1 MFDKFDKVHDN
12 LDLLL
17 EKLPLKI
24 SKELRKNKELKN
36 IIEVVLDLGYK
47 TEVRL
52 DNNRT
57 TVLDLD
63 EISYDD
69 LDEVT
74 SKVGAFNKDNRAGIE
89 RTLHRISAI
98 RNRQGRI
105 IGLTC
110 RIGRAIYGTI
120 EIIRDV
126 IESEKNILLLG
137 PPGIGKTTKL
147 REIARVLSE
156 QLKKRV
162 IVVDTSNEIAGDG
175 DIPHPG
181 IGSARRMQVSS
192 PELQHKVMIEAV
204 ENHMPQVIIVDEIG
218 TEREALAARTI
229 AERGVQLVA
238 TAHGYT
244 IDNLMKNPTLSDLI
258 GGIQPVILSDEEA
271 KRRCTQKA
279 ILERK
284 APPTFNI
291 VIEIREKDVLAIYHN
306 TARVVDQ
313 YLAGKPVNPEIRKW
327 SSKGNIEI
335 VQKSS
340 LNEDNFSELI
350 GKEEIEN
357 FVDTVKIYPFA
368 VNRDKLAR
376 AIKSLDLPAK
386 ITNSLDDS
394 DIVVTTKS
402 QTDKNKKLDK
412 ILAGKR
418 VALHVI
424 KKNSA
429 SQILK
434 FLRNVFV
441 IHSNQDEYQDEALK
455 EIELIINRV
464 KNEKRPIEA
473 NPQNSYIRRLQHQ
486 YVRDKGLRAE
496 SVGEEPE
503 RRLKIYCI

>member
-1 MFDKFDKVHDN
+1 MFDNFDKVQDN

-24 SKELRKNKELKN
+24 SKELRKHKELKN
-36 IIEVVLDLGYK
+36 IIELVLDLGYK
-47 TEVRL
+47 PEVRL
-52 DNNRT
+52 DNNRNI
-57 TVLDLD
+57 VFDLE

-69 LDEVT
+69 IEEVV
-74 SKVGAFNKDNRAGIE
+74 SKVGIFNKDNRAGIE

-98 RNRQGRI
+98 KNRQGRI

-110 RIGRAIYGTI
+110 RVGRAIYGTI

-126 IESEKNILLLG
+126 IEREKNILLLG

-156 QLKKRV
+156 NLKKRV

-181 IGSARRMQVSS
+181 IGSARRMQVST
-192 PELQHKVMIEAV
+192 PENQHKVMIEAV

-218 TEREALAARTI
+218 TEAESIAARTI

-271 KRRCTQKA
+271 KRRRTQKA

-284 APPTFNI
+284 APPTFDI
-291 VIEIREKDVLAIYHN
+291 IIEIRERDVLAIYHN
-306 TARVVDQ
+306 TSRVVDE
-313 YLAGKPVNPEIRKW
+313 YLAGNPVNPEIRKW
-327 SSKGNIEI
+327 TQKGKIEIIQKASSKN
-335 VQKSS
+335 
-340 LNEDNFSELI
+340 DDFSDLI
-350 GKEEIEN
+350 KKEEIGEII
-357 FVDTVKIYPFA
+357 DKVKIYPFA
-368 VNRDKLAR
+368 VNRDKLER
-376 AIKSLDLPAK
+376 AIKSLEVPAVLA
-386 ITNSLDDS
+386 NNLDDS

-402 QTDKNKKLDK
+402 QAETNKKLNK
-412 ILAGKR
+412 ILAGR
-418 VALHVI
+418 RTALHVI
-424 KKNSA
+424 KKNTA
-429 SQILK
+429 SQIMR
-434 FLRNVFV
+434 FLRNIFMA
-441 IHSNQDEYQDEALK
+441 HSTQEEYIEEALK
-455 EIELIINRV
+455 ELDLIINRV

-486 YVRDKGLRAE
+486 YVKDRGLHAE
-496 SVGEEPE
+496 SIGEEPD
-503 RRLKIYCI
+503 RRLKVYFR